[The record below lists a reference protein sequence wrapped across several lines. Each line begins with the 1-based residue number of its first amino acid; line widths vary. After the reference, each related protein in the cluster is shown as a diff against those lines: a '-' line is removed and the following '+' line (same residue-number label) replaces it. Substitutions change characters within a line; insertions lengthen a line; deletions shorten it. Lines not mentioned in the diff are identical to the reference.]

1 LLRSYDLAR
10 GSTSH
15 LPQHGF
21 GKIGFGKIG
30 NELKMDQNTK
40 IKEMQAD
47 EARVPAAQLAEFVAR
62 AFVAAGLPQD
72 DAYAVAGLMVEAD
85 LRGSDTHGV
94 IRLPL
99 YVRRLRAGGINTK
112 PNIRLVSDRA
122 SVALIDGDNG
132 LGHLVM
138 RRATALAIEKAKA
151 TGIGWVG
158 ARMSNHAGPAAL
170 YVTMPLAHDMVG
182 LYFAVGSNNHLPPWG
197 GSESL
202 LGTNP
207 MAVAVPAL
215 EEPPIVLDMAPTVAA
230 YGKVRLKAQ
239 RGEAMPVGWMI
250 DRQGKPLTDPK
261 RADEG
266 HLLPIGDYKGY
277 GLSLII
283 ALLAGA
289 LNRAA
294 VGREVIDFVKETGKA
309 TNTGQA
315 IMALSIEAFMPPS
328 EFKKSVDAFVRDIR
342 HSQRLPGVDRIWLP
356 GEQSHAKRLDRS
368 VRGVPMPKALRE
380 SLDGVARELK
390 IAPLP

>member
-1 LLRSYDLAR
+1 
-10 GSTSH
+10 
-15 LPQHGF
+15 
-21 GKIGFGKIG
+21 
-30 NELKMDQNTK
+30 MDQSTK
-40 IKEMQAD
+40 TGQIAAEQ
-47 EARVPAAQLAEFVAR
+47 ARVPAAQLAAFVAR
-62 AFVAAGLPQD
+62 AFVAAGLP
-72 DAYAVAGLMVEAD
+72 DADAQAVAALMVEAD

-99 YVRRLRAGGINTK
+99 YVRRLRAGGIK
-112 PNIRLVSDRA
+112 ARPNIRTVGDCA

-132 LGHLVM
+132 MGHLVM
-138 RRATALAIEKAKA
+138 RRAAALAIEKAKA
-151 TGIGWVG
+151 SGIGWIG

-207 MAVAVPAL
+207 MAVAIPAL

-250 DRQGKPLTDPK
+250 DREGKPLTDPK

-266 HLLPIGDYKGY
+266 YLLPIGDYKGY

-294 VGREVIDFVKETGKA
+294 VGREVIDFVKETGKV

-315 IMALSIEAFMPPS
+315 IMALSIGAFMPPA
-328 EFKKSVDAFVRDIR
+328 EFKKAVDSFIRDIR

-356 GEQSHAKRLDRS
+356 GEQSHAKCIDR
-368 VRGVPMPKALRE
+368 RTHGVPMPKPLRE
-380 SLDGVARELK
+380 SLDAVARDLNIEAL
-390 IAPLP
+390 A

>member
-1 LLRSYDLAR
+1 MDYSSRTMEIAS
-10 GSTSH
+10 
-15 LPQHGF
+15 
-21 GKIGFGKIG
+21 
-30 NELKMDQNTK
+30 NEVR
-40 IKEMQAD
+40 IS
-47 EARVPAAQLAEFVAR
+47 AAELSAFMTR
-62 AFVAAGLPQD
+62 AFIAAGLP
-72 DAYAVAGLMVEAD
+72 DADAQTIAGLMVEAD

-99 YVRRLRAGGINTK
+99 YVRRLRAGGVNPK
-112 PNIRLVSDRA
+112 PNIRVISDRP

-132 LGHLVM
+132 MGHLVM
-138 RRATALAIEKAKA
+138 RRAAELAVEKARA

-170 YVTMPLAHDMVG
+170 YVTHPLDHDMIG

-207 MAVAVPAL
+207 MAVAVPTL

-250 DRQGKPLTDPK
+250 DREGKPLTDPK

-266 HLLPIGDYKGY
+266 YLLPIGNYKGY

-294 VGREVIDFVKETGKA
+294 LGRDVIDFVKETGKA

-315 IMALSIEAFMPPS
+315 IMALSIGAFMPPA
-328 EFKKSVDAFVRDIR
+328 EFKKMVDEFIRDIR
-342 HSQRLPGVDRIWLP
+342 HSRRLPEVERIWLP
-356 GEQSHAKRLDRS
+356 GEQSHGKRLDR
-368 VRGVPMPKALRE
+368 RAHGIPMPKALRE
-380 SLDGVARELK
+380 SLDTVAQELK
-390 IAPLP
+390 IPPLS